1 MVETAP
7 LVPETLGALPPVMA
21 DSAQDSATAIPLRLV
36 RSDDPLPAFAQASG
50 FRAKTGTVCLL
61 PGPDGALAEVLVGFG
76 AGDDAFAAGDVARKL
91 PAGVYDWRGTAARD
105 PGQAS
110 ALVLGWL
117 MGAYRFERYKSA
129 ASEQDEAL
137 LCWPTAAKRD
147 EVEALALATM
157 LTRDLIN
164 TPAADMGPAE
174 IELAARRL
182 AAAHEAQITSIV
194 GDDLLSANYPALYAV
209 GHSSPREPRLLDLC
223 WGNPTAPKVTLVGKG
238 VVFDSGGLNIKP
250 ASAMKLMKKDMGG
263 AAHAL
268 GLAQVIMRLGL
279 PVRLRVLIP
288 LAENAVS
295 GTAMRPGDILQTR
308 KGLTV
313 EVNNTDAEGR
323 LILADALAEG
333 DREGPAVLIDF
344 ATLTGAARVAL
355 GADIPALFSNDE
367 SWAEGLHRAGLA
379 VQDPLWRLPLWTG
392 YRSMVEGRVGDL
404 DNAPEGGMAGAITAA
419 LFLERFVS
427 PSTPWVHIDTYGW
440 SPKLR
445 PAHPVGGDAL
455 GLRAVFA
462 ALQDRFG

>member
-1 MVETAP
+1 
-7 LVPETLGALPPVMA
+7 MA
-21 DSAQDSATAIPLRLV
+21 DPAQEQKGRVIPLRLV
-36 RSDDPLPAFAQASG
+36 LADDALPTFAKASG
-50 FRAKTGTVCLL
+50 FRAKTGAVCLL
-61 PGPDGALAEVLVGFG
+61 PDSTGDLAEVLVGFG
-76 AGDDAFAAGDVARKL
+76 NGEDAFAAGDISRKL
-91 PAGVYDWRGTAARD
+91 PAGLYDWRGAAAQD
-105 PGQAS
+105 PVQAS
-110 ALVLGWL
+110 ALTLGWL
-117 MGAYRFERYKSA
+117 MGAYRFERYKTTA
-129 ASEQDEAL
+129 PGDQAEAQ
-137 LCWPTAAKRD
+137 LCWPANAQRD
-147 EVEALALATM
+147 QVEALALATM

-174 IELAARRL
+174 IESAARRL
-182 AAAHEAQITSIV
+182 AQTHGATLTVTTGNE
-194 GDDLLSANYPALYAV
+194 LLQAGYPAIYAV
-209 GHSSPREPRLLDLC
+209 GVSSPRAPRLLDLG
-223 WGNPTAPKVTLVGKG
+223 WGDPQAPKVTLVGKG
-238 VVFDSGGLNIKP
+238 VVFDTGGLDLKP

-279 PVRLRVLIP
+279 PVRLRVLVP

-323 LILADALAEG
+323 LILADALTEG
-333 DREGPAVLIDF
+333 DSESPAVLIDF

-355 GADIPALFSNDE
+355 GTDLPALFSNDD
-367 SWAEGLHRAGLA
+367 SWAEGLQQAGLT
-379 VQDPLWRLPLWTG
+379 VQDPMWRLPLWPG

-440 SPKLR
+440 SAKQR
-445 PAHPVGGDAL
+445 PGHPVGGDAL